1 MLQSVNN
8 SISAPVRKVTAKV
21 ELYNG
26 STLAAAYNSADSL
39 KSVDIERVGDSS
51 KFFGF
56 GICQKANIKL
66 VDVARAINITTAD
79 SFKAYFKT
87 TEAEY
92 VNSYPLLYVTE
103 VNRDEN
109 TNELSITV
117 YDRIK
122 KADEHTI
129 AEIELNSYTV
139 QELAAAIATFL
150 GLNSLIIIGVAD
162 TETCF
167 STSYAEGANFEGTE
181 TLRAV
186 LNAIAEV
193 TQTVYYIDGNNNLVF
208 KRLSI
213 SGPADLTIDKEQY
226 ITLESST
233 NRRLIAI
240 THATELGDNITAT
253 LDISGTTQY
262 IRNNP
267 FWELREDI
275 ASLVENALSA
285 VSGLVIN
292 QFTCKWRGNYLLEPG
307 DKIALVTK
315 DNNTVISYV
324 LNDVIS
330 YNGTLSAVTE
340 WSYTESDNETE
351 SNPSNL
357 GEAIKQTIAQVDKV
371 NKKITML
378 VSDIDANKENIS
390 TIQATT
396 NDITAKV
403 SSLEKASTDVN
414 NDIAAVRKEV
424 ETKLT
429 DEAVSIK
436 ISEALSN
443 GVDKVETS
451 TGVKVD
457 KDGLTVSKSDSELA
471 TNISHDGMKVE
482 KNGSEVLTADS
493 TGVNAANLHATTYLI
508 IGKNSR
514 LEDYLDGT
522 GLFYIGGN

>member
-1 MLQSVNN
+1 MLQGVN
-8 SISAPVRKVTAKV
+8 STVSAPVRAVAAMV

-26 STLAAAYNSADSL
+26 STIAEVFSYQFNL
-39 KSVDIERVGDSS
+39 KSVNVERIGDNS

-56 GICQKANIKL
+56 GICQKTNIKL
-66 VDVARAINITTAD
+66 IDIARAINITTAD

-87 TEAEY
+87 TEADY
-92 VNSYPLLYVTE
+92 VNNYPTFIVTE

-109 TNELSITV
+109 TNELSITA
-117 YDRIK
+117 YDKIK

-150 GLNSLIIIGVAD
+150 GLNSLIITGVAD

-167 STSYAEGANFEGTE
+167 NTSYAEGANFEGTE

-208 KRLSI
+208 KRLSV

-253 LDISGTTQY
+253 LDISGTTQF
-262 IRNNP
+262 IRDNP

-275 ASLVENALSA
+275 ASLVENALAA
-285 VSGLVIN
+285 VTGLIIN
-292 QFTCKWRGNYLLEPG
+292 QFSCSWRGNYLLEPA

-330 YNGTLSAVTE
+330 YDGTLSAVTE

-357 GEAIKQTIAQVDKV
+357 GEAIKQTIAKVDKA
-371 NKKITML
+371 NKEITML

-403 SSLEKASTDVN
+403 SSLEKSSNDIN
-414 NDIAAVRKEV
+414 NDIAEIKKAV
-424 ETKLT
+424 ETQIT
-429 DEAVSIK
+429 DEAINIK

-443 GVDKVETS
+443 GVDKVDTT
-451 TGVKVD
+451 TGVVVD
-457 KDGLTVSKSDSELA
+457 KDGISVSKSDSELS
-471 TNISHDGMKVE
+471 TNISHDGMRVE
-482 KNGSEVLTADS
+482 KDGDEVLTADS

-514 LEDYLDGT
+514 LEDYADGT
-522 GLFYIGGN
+522 GIFYIGG